1 MFRLIASDL
10 DGTLLYPKR
19 QFTLVN
25 GSNKRFIR
33 YFYQL
38 GGQFVI
44 ASGRGLPFCKKIGR
58 SLKVPCHYIAYNGAL
73 VIANGEVIDES
84 LISHDDLRAIDALI
98 IESNLKLARTLMAKD
113 LPIVAKTWKLS
124 VGERLFTK
132 LYAWS
137 NGRYAEKISTDP
149 QLYDDVLTKEEHHI
163 YKFSLLFR
171 THLTEAVR
179 PFYEKLVR
187 EFGDHLKI
195 VMVKNSIEINA
206 LNVSKGIKLEILSK
220 HLGIDK
226 EEVAVV
232 GDDHNDVSM
241 FERFPHSFAMLSAVN
256 EIQDKATHRV
266 KRVAQIR
273 KHL

>member
-44 ASGRGLPFCKKIGR
+44 ASGRGLPFCQKIGR

-73 VIANGEVIDES
+73 VIADGKIIDES
-84 LISHDDLRAIDALI
+84 MISHQDLLAIDKLI
-98 IESNLKLARTLMAKD
+98 DNSQLKLARTLMAKD
-113 LPIVAKTWKLS
+113 QPIVAKTWKLS

-137 NGRYAEKISTDP
+137 NGRYAEKISTDET
-149 QLYDDVLTKEEHHI
+149 LYKDVLCNDEYHV

-179 PFYEKLVR
+179 PFYEQLV
-187 EFGDHLKI
+187 EQFGDHLKI

-206 LNVSKGIKLEILSK
+206 LNVSKGLKLEILSRY
-220 HLGIDK
+220 LGIDK